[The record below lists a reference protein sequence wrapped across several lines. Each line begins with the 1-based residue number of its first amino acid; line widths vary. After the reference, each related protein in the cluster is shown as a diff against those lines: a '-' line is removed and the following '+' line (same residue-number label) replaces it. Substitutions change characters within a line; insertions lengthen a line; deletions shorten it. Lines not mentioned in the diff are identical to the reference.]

1 VAPHPP
7 AEREGIRVEGRADK
21 RGGENLTVGEE
32 DAGLRLDVYL
42 TCRDAALSR
51 SQVQKWIEKGLVEI
65 DGVVCRRPGRR
76 LKPGEVVSCDRPEP
90 VPYRL
95 LPEEIPLSVVYEDGA
110 ILVIDKPAGM
120 VVHPAAGHGT
130 GTLVH
135 AVLAHCRDLSGIGGE
150 LRPGIVHRLDKE
162 TSGLLVVAKSDEAH
176 QRLAEQF
183 KKRLVRKAY
192 QALVFGDMREETGRI
207 EKPVGRHPS
216 DRKKMS
222 ALSPRGKPAVTS
234 WRVAERFGGVTLLDV
249 RIETGRTHQ
258 IRVHLTSVGHPVVGD
273 RTYGNPGRIGT
284 IRDPRVRKILQ
295 RLDRQA
301 LHAWRLEFAH
311 PLSGTPLRF
320 CAPLPEDIAT
330 VCEELRCS
338 TTS

>member
-1 VAPHPP
+1 LEGT
-7 AEREGIRVEGRADK
+7 AEDT
-21 RGGENLTVGEE
+21 GGETLAAAGEE

-42 TCRDAALSR
+42 TSRDASLSR
-51 SQVQKWIEKGLVEI
+51 AQVQKWIEKGRVEI
-65 DGVVCRRPGRR
+65 GGVVCRRPSRR
-76 LKPGEVVSCDRPEP
+76 LRPGEVVSYSKPRP

-95 LPEEIPLSVVYEDGA
+95 LPEEIPLTVLYEDKA

-150 LRPGIVHRLDKE
+150 LRPGIVHRLDKD

-183 KKRLVRKAY
+183 KNRLVSKTYR
-192 QALVFGDMREETGRI
+192 ALVFGDLREETGRI

-222 ALSPRGKPAVTS
+222 AVSPRGKPAVTS
-234 WRVAERFGGVTLLDV
+234 WRVAERYGEATLLTV
-249 RIETGRTHQ
+249 GIETGRTHQ

-273 RTYGNPGRIGT
+273 KTYGNPGRIRNV
-284 IRDPRVRKILQ
+284 RDPRARSLLQ
-295 RLDRQA
+295 LLDRQA
-301 LHAWRLEFAH
+301 LHACRLEFFH
-311 PLSGTPLRF
+311 PLSGKPLAF
-320 CAPLPEDIAT
+320 CAPLPEDIAA
-330 VCEELRCS
+330 VCEGLRCL
-338 TTS
+338 TTSKRDRSDTL

>member
-1 VAPHPP
+1 VKDA
-7 AEREGIRVEGRADK
+7 AEESDGKVLTAGAKDAD
-21 RGGENLTVGEE
+21 
-32 DAGLRLDVYL
+32 LRLDVYL
-42 TCRDAALSR
+42 TSQDASLSR
-51 SQVQKWIEKGLVEI
+51 SQVQKWIEQGRIEI
-65 DGVVCRRPGRR
+65 DGVVCRRPSRR
-76 LKPGEVVSCDRPEP
+76 LKPGDVVSYSRPRP
-90 VPYRL
+90 VPYHL
-95 LPEEIPLSVVYEDGA
+95 LPEAIPLSVVYEDEA

-176 QRLAEQF
+176 RRLAEQF
-183 KKRLVRKAY
+183 KSRLVSKAY
-192 QALVFGDMREETGRI
+192 QTLVFGDVREDAGRI

-222 ALSPRGKPAVTS
+222 AVSLRGKPAVTS
-234 WRVAERFGGVTLLDV
+234 WRVAERYGEATLLNI

-273 RTYGNPGRIGT
+273 RTYGNPGRIRN
-284 IRDPRVRKILQ
+284 IRDPRVRKLLQ
-295 RLDRQA
+295 LLDRQA
-301 LHAWRLEFAH
+301 LHASRLEFAH
-311 PLSGTPLRF
+311 PLNGRPLAF
-320 CAPLPEDIAT
+320 CSPLPEDIKT
-330 VCEELRCS
+330 VCEELRCL
-338 TTS
+338 TTSNKDRSDIL